1 MSEQGTYIMSDYVSH
16 LEVEHMFVTAR
27 SFCFYMNRI
36 SSEEWMKEQEKDQN
50 GKDTISLQ
58 RIEADVSHNSLS
70 DMLKNEHGKSNYKKI
85 SDIELCTL
93 IDKSLPSDSS
103 VYTISDR
110 TKERIYRDLIKV
122 HRAEHIQTLRCLSLP
137 VAKYKF

>member
-1 MSEQGTYIMSDYVSH
+1 
-16 LEVEHMFVTAR
+16 
-27 SFCFYMNRI
+27 
-36 SSEEWMKEQEKDQN
+36 MKEQEKDQN

-58 RIEADVSHNSLS
+58 RIEAGVTHNSLS
-70 DMLKNEHGKSNYKKI
+70 DTLKNEHGKSNYKKI

-122 HRAEHIQTLRCLSLP
+122 HRSEHIQTLRCLSLP